1 MNRNPEAPPFSGWL
15 QAYGSDTFLWGSPP
29 ETTDTKPPSHLMQ
42 NWIGIGIWIVM
53 GAAIGLLM
61 RAAISRPEEQ
71 PGHAQVIMLL
81 GAFAAVIGGM
91 LGVGIFHL
99 FDPLALSIG
108 GMAGAVAFS
117 VLMTFIYRWGLRTL
131 L

>member
-1 MNRNPEAPPFSGWL
+1 
-15 QAYGSDTFLWGSPP
+15 
-29 ETTDTKPPSHLMQ
+29 MQ
-42 NWIGIGIWIVM
+42 NWIGIAIWILM
-53 GAAIGLLM
+53 GAGIGLAM

-71 PGHAQVIMLL
+71 PGHATIIAVL

-108 GMAGAVAFS
+108 GMVCAAAFAA
-117 VLMTFIYRWGLRTL
+117 LMTFVYRWGLRTL
-131 L
+131 I